1 MKKKKIKVLI
11 LGASGL
17 IGSSIFKSL
26 FHDPNL
32 EVFGTIRSPKLKK
45 YFDLKMAKKLIF
57 GIEVMKKNRVSNLL
71 DMLRPNIV
79 INCIGLTKHI
89 PGGNDPLEA
98 IPVNAYLPH
107 LLASQCEQ
115 YGCRLI
121 HISSDCVFSGSRG
134 GYLESD
140 APDAVDIY
148 GKSKALGELMDGNA
162 VTLRTST
169 IGHELNS
176 SYGLLNWFLEQSEV
190 CSGYKKAI
198 FSGVTTDE
206 LARII
211 QNFVIPN
218 PRLSGLYHVSGLP
231 ISKFDLLNLI
241 AREYGKKIKIQPEAK
256 FKIDRSLNGE
266 KFEIDTG
273 YKPQEWSKLIK
284 MMHQQKQ
291 G

>member
-1 MKKKKIKVLI
+1 MKKIKVLI

-17 IGSSIFKSL
+17 IGSGIFKSL

-32 EVFGTIRSPKLKK
+32 EVIGTIRNPKLRK
-45 YFDLKMAKKLIF
+45 YFDVKIAKKLIS
-57 GIEVMKKNRVSNLL
+57 GVDVMARNRVPNLL
-71 DMLRPNIV
+71 EKLRPEIV

-98 IPVNAYLPH
+98 IPMNAYLPH
-107 LLASQCEQ
+107 FLASQCEQ

-140 APDAVDIY
+140 APDAADIY
-148 GKSKALGELMDGNA
+148 GKSKALGELTDGKA
-162 VTLRTST
+162 ITLRTST

-176 SYGLLNWFLEQSEV
+176 SYGLLNWFLDQTGD
-190 CSGYKKAI
+190 CKGYKKAI

-218 PRLSGLYHVSGLP
+218 PKLSGLYHISGPP

-241 AREYGKKIKIQPEAK
+241 AMEYGKKIKIKPEAK
-256 FKIDRSLNGE
+256 FKIDRSLNCE

-273 YKPQEWSKLIK
+273 YKPQEWPKLIK
-284 MMHQQKQ
+284 MMHQLQQ